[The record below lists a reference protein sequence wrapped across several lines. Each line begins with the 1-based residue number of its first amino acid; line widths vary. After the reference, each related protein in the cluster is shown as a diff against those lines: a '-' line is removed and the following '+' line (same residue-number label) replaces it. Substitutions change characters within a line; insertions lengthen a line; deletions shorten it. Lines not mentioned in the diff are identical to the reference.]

1 MSMTVEPRAS
11 QHEMPDWRE
20 RWQHKL
26 VSPGEAI
33 SRIRRGD
40 RILLSGGS
48 TVPLGLLPYLVD
60 ESAGTVDSQ
69 ILHLLTLGEAPYV
82 RPELEGRFRHNALF
96 IGGNVRDAVIDG
108 RADYTPVFLS
118 EIPQMIRQR
127 QIPVDTAMISVTP
140 PDRNGYC
147 SLGPEV
153 DITPAAIDA
162 SRLVIA
168 QVNPCLPRTFGDSL
182 IPAERI
188 DCMVEIA
195 QPIPEMILPPGTEE
209 TDAIAENV
217 ARLVMDGSTIQV
229 GIGTI
234 PDAVLRRLVHH
245 NELGIHSEM
254 FSDAV
259 AELVQRGVIT
269 GMKKTL
275 HRGKVVASIVMGTQ
289 RVYDFVHDNPM
300 VEIYPV
306 DYTNDLSVIARHD
319 YMVAINTALEVD
331 LTGQVC
337 SDSIGDRFY
346 SGIGGQVD
354 FIRGAARA
362 KGGKPIIALPSTARD
377 GNVSRIKPNLT
388 DGAGV
393 VTTRGDV
400 HYVVTEYGIAYLHG
414 KTVRERAMALIEIAH
429 PKFRS
434 WLLAEAKCRRFVY
447 RDQAE
452 PVIRAAEYPKRFEF
466 AAQAKNGMEYRVRPI
481 KPTDEGMLHEMFYK
495 FTQERIYRRFF
506 DVKDP
511 RVSLGLHPFCT
522 IDYDKEMTLVA
533 STREGVVTRVIG
545 LGLYVIEPET
555 GYGRAGFVVSD
566 AYQGCGVGNELIRRL
581 TEIAKQRGL
590 PGLTVDI
597 PAENKHA
604 IHLFERH
611 GTISEPR
618 LEGDTISI
626 RVDFPRRADAWKE
639 RES

>member
-1 MSMTVEPRAS
+1 MANRMDPKDIG
-11 QHEMPDWRE
+11 HESAEWQVRWRK
-20 RWQHKL
+20 RF
-26 VSPGEAI
+26 VSDKEAI
-33 SRIRRGD
+33 SHVRRGD
-40 RILLSGGS
+40 RILIAGGS
-48 TVPLGLLPYLVD
+48 TVPLGLMDALVASD
-60 ESAGTVDSQ
+60 APTLDVQ

-82 RPELEGRFRHNALF
+82 RPQFEARFRHNALF
-96 IGGNVRDAVIDG
+96 IGGNVRQAVGEG

-118 EIPQMIRQR
+118 EIPPMIRDR
-127 QIPVDTAMISVTP
+127 QIPIDVAMISVTP

-162 SRLVIA
+162 ARLVIA
-168 QVNPCLPRTFGDSL
+168 EVNPQLPRTFGESL
-182 IPAERI
+182 IHVDRI
-188 DCMVEIA
+188 HYAVKVDHA
-195 QPIPEMILPPGTEE
+195 IPEMRLPPATEE
-209 TDAIAENV
+209 TNAIAGNV
-217 ARLVMDGSTIQV
+217 ARLIMDGSTIQV
-229 GIGTI
+229 GIGSL
-234 PDAVLRRLVHH
+234 PDAVLRQLIHH
-245 NELGIHSEM
+245 NDLGVHSEM
-254 FSDAV
+254 FSDGVVDLAK
-259 AELVQRGVIT
+259 RGVIT
-269 GMKKTL
+269 GMKKTM
-275 HRGKVVASIVMGTQ
+275 HRGKIVASIVMGTQ
-289 RVYDFVHDNPM
+289 KVYDFVNDNPV

-306 DYTNDLSVIARHD
+306 DYTNDLTIIAKHD
-319 YMVAINTALEVD
+319 YMIAINTALEVD

-362 KGGKPIIALPSTARD
+362 RGGKPIIALPSTAKD
-377 GNVSRIKPNLT
+377 GNVSRIKPHLT

-452 PVIRAAEYPKRFEF
+452 PAIKATSYPKQYEYT
-466 AAQAKNGMEYRVRPI
+466 AQMKDGTPYRIRPI
-481 KPTDEGMLHEMFYK
+481 KATDEAMLHEMFYK

-511 RVSLGLHPFCT
+511 RVRLGLQPFCT

-533 STREGVVTRVIG
+533 SLREDVFTKVIG
-545 LGLYVIEPET
+545 LGLYVVDPKT
-555 GYGRAGFVVSD
+555 GFGKAAFVVAD
-566 AYQGCGVGNELIRRL
+566 DHQNCGVGRDLINRL

-590 PGLTVDI
+590 PGFTVAI
-597 PAENKHA
+597 PTENKHA
-604 IHLFERH
+604 IHLFERI
-611 GTISEPR
+611 GTISDPA
-618 LEGDTISI
+618 LQGDTISL
-626 RVDFPRRADAWKE
+626 RVEFPVSDRGEGDPG
-639 RES
+639 